1 MLVLAGGGRGDV
13 ESRHHLTVPNL
24 ACIPGHLPF
33 LDSLARRWLLKDGPD
48 DADAVGRGMILLP
61 TRRAARA
68 LTESF
73 LRLTRGRVLLLPRIL
88 AVGGLD
94 ETPLSL
100 AGGLDLLP
108 AVEPTRRLAV
118 LSRMILAA
126 GHHFG
131 AAPAADQAWPLA
143 QFLAE
148 LMDEAERAEA
158 DLATHLPRLAENHAE
173 HWRKTLEFLDIVT
186 RVWPAWL
193 DENQVMNPV
202 ARQMALL
209 RTQALA
215 WAEQPPEEPVWA
227 AGITVASPAL
237 AALLAVIARLPG
249 GVVVLPGFD
258 RDLDQA
264 AFETLPESHAQ
275 CGLATLLGAIG
286 ARREEVPDWDAPAPP
301 DDASSVLTHDA
312 PGVPEGRVR
321 ALHAA
326 LLPEQALGAWLEDDA
341 AAELVGLSRLS
352 PADQQEEAAAIAL
365 VLRQAIET
373 PGRRAALIT
382 PDRALAG
389 RVVVELTRFGVMVD
403 DSAGETLA
411 CSPPAVLLRLLAR
424 ACADALPPAAL
435 LSLLKHPF
443 AGIGRSTAECRRLGR
458 ALELACLRGP
468 APGPGIDGLRAA
480 LARAAEDPRRRLH
493 DVEAL
498 TGFLDDLEQALA
510 PLTRVYETGSP
521 KPVPALLDAL
531 VRAAEAVAATDAFAG
546 AERLWLHEDGNALAA
561 HLTALTAHADILP
574 PQSARVLGGL
584 LDASL
589 AGIAVRSR
597 RALRGR
603 TAQEE
608 HPRIF
613 IWGLLEARLQSVG
626 LAVLGGLVEGVW
638 PPATDPGPWMSRP
651 MRVQAGLPSP
661 EARIGQSA
669 QDFLASACAA
679 PEVVLSCP
687 RRREGAPAVP
697 ARWLV
702 RLDAWLLGRGQ
713 RLPRHPALSWLRR
726 LDQPEGA
733 PRPVAAPTP
742 RPPAALRP
750 RRLGITE
757 IETWM
762 RDPYAIHAR
771 HVLRLRAL
779 RPLEEAA
786 DAADYGVIVHD
797 ALQAFLGTHGAAWPD
812 DAPRL
817 LREAFRHALEQAGL
831 RPALAAWWRPRLL
844 RIADWVARTDGERRE
859 RQAPV
864 RIGTEVSGEVVIS
877 GLPGGDFTLRGRA
890 DRIESNPDGTLSL
903 LDYKTGALPAA
914 LSVKTGWSS
923 QLVLEAA
930 MARIAGFGPAFQGE
944 TAYLAYWSLSGGHEP
959 GRVLVPLRDAA
970 SLQALVAECWEAL
983 RDLVSAYDDP
993 RQPYLSQPRPD
1004 EAPRFTDYAGLAR
1017 VAEWSAAREEGG

>member
-1 MLVLAGGGRGDV
+1 MSATRTTAP
-13 ESRHHLTVPNL
+13 SL

-33 LDSLARRWLLKDGPD
+33 LDSLARRWLLKDAAEDRTGPD
-48 DADAVGRGMILLP
+48 GYDPEAAGRGMILLP

-68 LTESF
+68 LTETF
-73 LRLTRGRVLLLPRIL
+73 LRLAGGRVLLLPRIV
-88 AVGGLD
+88 AIGALD
-94 ETPLSL
+94 ETPLTL
-100 AGGLDLLP
+100 AGALDLPP
-108 AVEPTRRLAV
+108 AVEPMRRLAV

-131 AAPAADQAWPLA
+131 AAPAADHAWVLA

-173 HWRKTLEFLDIVT
+173 HWARTLDFLDIVT
-186 RVWPAWL
+186 RVWPQWL

-202 ARQMALL
+202 ARQVALL
-209 RTQALA
+209 RTQAAA
-215 WAEQPPEEPVWA
+215 WSRQPPDGPVWA
-227 AGITVASPAL
+227 AGITAASPAL
-237 AALLAVIARLPG
+237 VALLAVIARLPEG
-249 GVVVLPGFD
+249 IVVFPALD
-258 RDLDQA
+258 RDLERA
-264 AFETLPESHAQ
+264 AFEALPESHAQ
-275 CGLATLLGAIG
+275 AGLAALLAGIG
-286 ARREEVPDWDAPAPP
+286 ARREDVPDWSAEP
-301 DDASSVLTHDA
+301 DEASLRI
-312 PGVPEGRVR
+312 PEGRVR

-326 LLPEQALGAWLEDDA
+326 LLPEQALGAWLEDA
-341 AAELVGLSRLS
+341 APADLAGLSRLS

-365 VLRQAIET
+365 VLRHAIEM
-373 PGRRAALIT
+373 PGRLAALIT
-382 PDRALAG
+382 PDRALAA

-411 CSPPAVLLRLLAR
+411 CSPPAVLLRLLIQ
-424 ACADALPPAAL
+424 ACADGLPPVAL
-435 LSLLKHPF
+435 LALLKHPL
-443 AGIGRSTAECRRLGR
+443 AAMGRSIGECRGLAR

-468 APGPGIDGLRAA
+468 APKPGIAGLREA
-480 LARAAEDPRRRLH
+480 LSRAREDPRRTVR
-493 DVEAL
+493 DADAL
-498 TGFLDDLEQALA
+498 EGFLDDLERVLA
-510 PLTRVYETGSP
+510 PLLAACATDAP
-521 KPVPALLDAL
+521 QPVPLLLDAML
-531 VRAAEAVAATDAFAG
+531 RAGEALAATDTLG
-546 AERLWLHEDGNALAA
+546 GEDRLWLHEDGNALAE
-561 HLTALTAHADILP
+561 HLTALATHADTLP
-574 PQSARVLGGL
+574 PQPARVLGGL

-589 AGIAVRSR
+589 VGVAVRSR

-603 TAQEE
+603 SAQEE
-608 HPRIF
+608 HPRIL

-661 EARIGQSA
+661 EAAIGQSA
-669 QDFLASACAA
+669 QDFLASVCAA

-702 RLDAWLLGRGQ
+702 RLDAWLLGRQQ
-713 RLPRHPALSWLRR
+713 RLPGHPALSWLRR
-726 LDQPEGA
+726 LDQPDGA
-733 PRPVAAPTP
+733 PRPVAAPAP
-742 RPPAALRP
+742 RPPVALRP
-750 RRLGITE
+750 RRLSITE

-771 HVLRLRAL
+771 HVLRLHPL

-797 ALQAFLGTHGAAWPD
+797 ALQAFLGAHGAAWPT
-812 DAPRL
+812 DAAPP
-817 LREAFRHALEQAGL
+817 LRAAFTRALADAGL

-844 RIADWVARTDGERRE
+844 RIADWVARTEQERRG

-864 RIGTEVSGEVVIS
+864 RIGSELAGQAIIS
-877 GLPGGDFTLRGRA
+877 GLAGGDFTLRGRA
-890 DRIESNPDGTLSL
+890 DRIECYPDGSLSL

-914 LSVKTGWSS
+914 TAVKAGWSS

-930 MARIAGFGPAFQGE
+930 MARIGAFGEAFQGE
-944 TAYLAYWSLSGGHEP
+944 TAAMAYWSLSGGHEP
-959 GRVLVPLRDAA
+959 GRVLVPVRDAA
-970 SLQALVAECWEAL
+970 ALQGLVAQCWSSLGE
-983 RDLVSAYDDP
+983 LVAAYDDP
-993 RQPYLSQPRPD
+993 QQAYLSQPRPD

-1017 VAEWSAAREEGG
+1017 VAEWSAAREDGT